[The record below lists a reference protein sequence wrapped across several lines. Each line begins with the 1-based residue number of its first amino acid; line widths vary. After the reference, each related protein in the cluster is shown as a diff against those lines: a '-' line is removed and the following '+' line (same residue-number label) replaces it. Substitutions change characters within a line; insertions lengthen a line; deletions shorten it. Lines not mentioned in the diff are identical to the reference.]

1 MLKRTA
7 MVYGMCTILL
17 MTMILRLYWVGQGE
31 TITQAMADQSRY
43 TLQVGSTRGGIYDCN
58 LKPLVGGEEQAI
70 SAVVPTTNTL
80 PVLQQVK
87 EEEKQALLALMEEGK
102 PFLWQGDLG
111 EHPGVEVFGLP
122 IRYTDGTAAHVV
134 GYLDGAGQGIT
145 GIEKACNDLL
155 EGYGTEY
162 TVSCSVD
169 AAGHALS
176 DDITA
181 TGRREPPG
189 GVVLSLDRGFQKA
202 AEQALADYGGAG
214 AAVVMDIWTGEV
226 KAMAS
231 TPTFDQNDV
240 ASALEAP
247 DGPLLNR
254 VLCTYNVGS
263 SFQLAVAA
271 AALEMGV
278 PTDMTYTC
286 PGYIEVEGT
295 VFHCHNLAGHGTIA
309 MPEAV
314 QRSCNVYF
322 IKLARDIGGE
332 AILQTAQRLG
342 FGSGTRLAE
351 GMKGGEGELPA
362 LAELE
367 GGELANFSFGQ
378 GKLTATPLQLAS
390 MAAAIANGGE
400 LVTPRLVLGTTD
412 DGQTL
417 TNPLPR
423 YAPNRAISGSTAQT
437 LQKMM
442 VQVVEQGSGGN
453 AKPQRGGAGGKT
465 ASAQTGTVDEAGEE
479 IVHAWFV
486 GFYPAAMPRWSVVTL
501 CEGGG
506 SGGNTAAPV
515 FRQICDG
522 IAGLGHVADDSN
534 IP

>member
-1 MLKRTA
+1 
-7 MVYGMCTILL
+7 
-17 MTMILRLYWVGQGE
+17 
-31 TITQAMADQSRY
+31 
-43 TLQVGSTRGGIYDCN
+43 
-58 LKPLVGGEEQAI
+58 
-70 SAVVPTTNTL
+70 
-80 PVLQQVK
+80 
-87 EEEKQALLALMEEGK
+87 
-102 PFLWQGDLG
+102 
-111 EHPGVEVFGLP
+111 
-122 IRYTDGTAAHVV
+122 
-134 GYLDGAGQGIT
+134 
-145 GIEKACNDLL
+145 
-155 EGYGTEY
+155 
-162 TVSCSVD
+162 
-169 AAGHALS
+169 
-176 DDITA
+176 
-181 TGRREPPG
+181 
-189 GVVLSLDRGFQKA
+189 
-202 AEQALADYGGAG
+202 
-214 AAVVMDIWTGEV
+214 
-226 KAMAS
+226 MAS
-231 TPTFDQNDV
+231 APTFDQNDM

-254 VLCTYNVGS
+254 ALCAYNVGS
-263 SFQLAVAA
+263 SFKLAVAA